1 LDQSPRTARDRSI
14 HGIYSATLTP
24 FDRDHKPDPSLAV
37 PYYRSLLDRGCDGL
51 NILGTTGEAMSVAIQ
66 DRLRFMESVAA
77 SLPAGAL
84 MVGTGATAFHDVV
97 ELTKAAFAF
106 GFCAALVLPP
116 FYYRDVTDAGVVR
129 FFSGLMERVRPPD
142 GGIFLYNFP
151 RMTGLTFHA
160 KLVEMLMAEFPKA
173 IGGMKDSSNDIE
185 LERDLHARYPE
196 CAILPGSE
204 ELLPEVLHHGL
215 AGCIS
220 GSVCLWP
227 ELAAEAWRERDMTKA
242 MRVGELRL
250 TLGAPF
256 IPAVRARV
264 AAEQKNEA
272 WLRSIPPL

>member
-51 NILGTTGEAMSVAIQ
+51 NILGTTGEAMSVAVK
-66 DRLRFMESVAA
+66 DRLRFMESIAA
-77 SLPAGAL
+77 SLPARTL
-84 MVGTGATAFHDVV
+84 MVGTGATAFHDAV
-97 ELTKAAFAF
+97 ELTKAAFALGF
-106 GFCAALVLPP
+106 GAALVLPP
-116 FYYRDVTDAGVVR
+116 FYYRDITDAGIVR
-129 FFSGLMERVRPPD
+129 FFGDLIMRAQPPD

-160 KLVEMLMAEFPKA
+160 KLVETLMTEFPKA
-173 IGGMKDSSNDIE
+173 IGGMKDSSNDLD
-185 LERDLHARYPE
+185 LERELHKRYPE
-196 CAILPGSE
+196 FAILPGSE
-204 ELLPEVLHHGL
+204 ELLPQVLEQGL

-227 ELAAEAWRERDMTKA
+227 ELAAEAWRGRDMAKA
-242 MRVGELRL
+242 TQVRDLRL
-250 TLGAPF
+250 ALPAPF